1 MNCRTRFLMAQVWFH
16 GFHYWYRSWNLSLTE
31 GIQSVNLLSLSAQP
45 SAHQVTHGTE
55 KTHSCS
61 LYIVHLPTCF
71 RLFAFDSFS
80 SSYFHFHT
88 DKADSS
94 RSISFSKDKRILN
107 RTKSEIVLQFKN
119 NFRNAF
125 NFRFSIFLI
134 SDICIWSLSWQKTFF

>member
-1 MNCRTRFLMAQVWFH
+1 MYSFLMYSLKMQNKISYGSSLIPLIPLLIQELKYLLQREF
-16 GFHYWYRSWNLSLTE
+16 NLLTSFSLS
-31 GIQSVNLLSLSAQP
+31 IQS

-55 KTHSCS
+55 KILSCS

-107 RTKSEIVLQFKN
+107 REPKAKQSYNLKTILGMH
-119 NFRNAF
+119 
-125 NFRFSIFLI
+125 SILYFL
-134 SDICIWSLSWQKTFF
+134 FF

>member
-1 MNCRTRFLMAQVWFH
+1 MLWLRFDSMDSTIDIGVEISLLQKEF
-16 GFHYWYRSWNLSLTE
+16 NLSTSFL
-31 GIQSVNLLSLSAQP
+31 SVQP

-55 KTHSCS
+55 KTRSRS

-125 NFRFSIFLI
+125 NFRFSVFLI
-134 SDICIWSLSWQKTFF
+134 SDICI